1 MPIKLDVQKL
11 EPGQRVRLIEIDC
24 TEFGGPMLY
33 FHNYNVEHTQAELL
47 AAQAA
52 GTELKPKP
60 IMWQGQAYTCWPYGI
75 EGIVLDG
82 TGSTATPTLAV
93 ANVDSS
99 ISSLC
104 LALNDLAQA
113 KVTIHITFQ
122 HYLDGQPGADP
133 SQEFV
138 QTWYIDRKNQ
148 EDNVSITWS
157 LSNPADTSG
166 KLIPARQIHSIC
178 YWMLQGQ
185 YRGADCGYTGTKYFD
200 ADGKAVTDP
209 SKDRCSGLIGT
220 GCKPRFGANSPLSHG
235 GFPASSLLN

>member
-1 MPIKLDVQKL
+1 MAINLDVQKL
-11 EPGQRVRLIEIDC
+11 EPGQRVRLIEVDC
-24 TEFGGPMLY
+24 TEFGGPQLF
-33 FHNYNVEHTQAELL
+33 FHNYNVEYTQAELQ
-47 AAQAA
+47 AAQTA
-52 GTELKPKP
+52 GTELGPKP
-60 IMWQGQAYTCWPYGI
+60 LVWQGQQYTCWPYGVDGI
-75 EGIVLDG
+75 ELDG
-82 TGSTATPTLAV
+82 TGSTASPTLAV
-93 ANVDSS
+93 ANADSS

-138 QTWYIDRKNQ
+138 QIWYIDRKTN
-148 EDNVSITWS
+148 EDNVSISWS

-185 YRGADCGYTGTKYFD
+185 YRGADCGYTGTNYFN
-200 ADGKAVTDP
+200 ADGGVVTDP
-209 SKDRCSGLIGT
+209 NLDRCSGLLST
-220 GCKPRFGANSPLSHG
+220 GCKPRFGANNPLPHG
-235 GFPASSLLN
+235 GFPASAMMN

>member
-1 MPIKLDVQKL
+1 MAINLDVQKL
-11 EPGQRVRLIEIDC
+11 EPGQRVRLIEVDC
-24 TEFGGPMLY
+24 TEFGGPQLF
-33 FHNYNVEHTQAELL
+33 FHNYNVEYTQAELQ
-47 AAQAA
+47 AAQTA
-52 GTELKPKP
+52 GTELGPKP
-60 IMWQGQAYTCWPYGI
+60 LVRQGQQYTCWPYGVDGI
-75 EGIVLDG
+75 ELDG
-82 TGSTATPTLAV
+82 TGSTASPTLAV
-93 ANVDSS
+93 ANADSS

-138 QTWYIDRKNQ
+138 QIWYIDRKTN
-148 EDNVSITWS
+148 EDNVSISWS

-185 YRGADCGYTGTKYFD
+185 YRGADCGYTGTNYFN
-200 ADGKAVTDP
+200 ADGGVVTDP
-209 SKDRCSGLIGT
+209 NLDRCSGLLST
-220 GCKPRFGANSPLSHG
+220 GCKPRFGANNPLPHG
-235 GFPASSLLN
+235 GFPASAMMN

>member
-11 EPGQRVRLIEIDC
+11 EPGKRVRLVEVDC
-24 TEFGGPMLY
+24 TEFGGPVMY
-33 FHNYNVEHTQAELL
+33 FHNYNVEYTQAELL

-52 GTELKPKP
+52 GTELAPKK
-60 IMWQGQAYTCWPYGI
+60 IIWQGEEYSCWPYDIDGI
-75 EGIVLDG
+75 ELDG
-82 TGSTATPTLAV
+82 TGSTASPTLAV

-99 ISSLC
+99 ISALC

-122 HYLDGQPGADP
+122 HYLDGEPGADP

-138 QTWYIDRKNQ
+138 QIWYIDRKSN
-148 EDNVSITWS
+148 EDNVSISWS
-157 LSNPADTSG
+157 LSNPADTTG

-185 YRGADCGYTGTKYFD
+185 YRGADCGYTGTNYFD
-200 ADGKAVTDP
+200 ADGNKVTDP
-209 SKDRCSGLIGT
+209 SKDKCSGLLNT
-220 GCKPRFGANSPLSHG
+220 GCKVRHGTANALPFG
-235 GFPASSLLN
+235 GFPASALMN

>member
-1 MPIKLDVQKL
+1 MAIQLDVQKL
-11 EPGQRVRLIEIDC
+11 EPGQRVRLIEVDC
-24 TEFGGPMLY
+24 SEFDGPVMY
-33 FHNYNVEHTQAELL
+33 FHNYNVEYTQEELL
-47 AAQAA
+47 AAQAS
-52 GTELKPKP
+52 GTELGPKP
-60 IMWQGQAYTCWPYGI
+60 IYWQGQKYTCWPYGI

-138 QTWYIDRKNQ
+138 QIWYIDRKNQ
-148 EDNVSITWS
+148 EDNTSITWS

-166 KLIPARQIHSIC
+166 KLIPARQVHSIC

-185 YRGADCGYTGTKYFD
+185 YRGPDCGYTGTAFFD
-200 ADGKAVTDP
+200 ADGKPVNDP
-209 SKDRCSGLIGT
+209 AKDRCSGLLGS
-220 GCKPRFGANSPLSHG
+220 GCKVRFGAGNPLPHG
-235 GFPASSLLN
+235 GFAGSSLMN

>member
-11 EPGQRVRLIEIDC
+11 QPGQRVRLIEVDC
-24 TEFGGPMLY
+24 TDFGGPLMY
-33 FHNYNVEHTQAELL
+33 FHNYNVEYSQAELL
-47 AAQAA
+47 AAQTA
-52 GTELKPKP
+52 GTTLGPKP
-60 IMWQGQAYTCWPYGI
+60 IVWQGQSYTCWPYGI
-75 EGIVLDG
+75 DGIELDG
-82 TGSTATPTLAV
+82 TGSTASPTLAV
-93 ANVDSS
+93 ANVDAT

-138 QTWYIDRKNQ
+138 QIWYIDRKTQ
-148 EDNVSITWS
+148 EDNTTVSWS

-185 YRGADCGYTGTKYFD
+185 YRGADCGYTGTNYFD
-200 ADGKAVTDP
+200 ADGNPVGDP
-209 SKDRCSGLIGT
+209 ALDRCSGLLST
-220 GCKPRFGANSPLSHG
+220 GCKPRQGATNPLSFG
-235 GFPASSLLN
+235 GFPASALMN